1 MAYKITFNYNG
12 GDSHVDTLNTVVGQS
27 GKYSEYTFSNGDDIN
42 FGDSIP
48 LPTANQVEKDGYVL
62 IGWSPTQ
69 YDNSG
74 VPQGNNSKKIYVKE
88 YTVSKIVNNTQGA
101 PETTETLYA
110 VWKSL
115 NPLRDAISIIPQL
128 SRVTETTMAP
138 MDISGLLKNGTD
150 KQKEMANTA
159 MGIID
164 QKQKEKTSINK
175 PCYATFTV
183 PEWGAHD
190 PVKAIIQIGNIND
203 INQWKLSE
211 AKNTTEYRENILSEY
226 PEKGDNPSDTTY
238 TIIWSRKGV
247 EVSDTVVLG
256 DGDILIG
263 KAIEKSNVPN
273 YVTAIPMVYNE
284 TYNAGIKMHDYDE
297 TVYPYGDWVR
307 DSDDMFTVSDKD
319 GNAATNYGYITITCG
334 KRQISTLNT
343 SDFNLAKLNTR
354 YGDKITLMATPRNN
368 STFMGWYRR
377 ESENNYAIGEGID
390 LYDSQGYEVD
400 SGEIKDNV
408 TYYTDSAHTTPA
420 VLGHEYWIASTRLG
434 YYKIEES
441 QKFDTRVDSDDLY
454 NQYVAVFENTE
465 LEVATPIK
473 QLPLN
478 MINCFATC
486 IEGGG
491 STYSTLDDIKTMLYD
506 NKTAVQDYLA
516 YSANTI
522 FKNIPIL
529 TVNTVCG
536 KASIIDIDGAG
547 ARNVI
552 ISMPVNYNITPV
564 DSDIEMVH
572 CTSVDIPDNKWIGDN
587 LYALT
592 YQDGYEI
599 QPMNIEFNYSV
610 ETPKY
615 IYHAFRYSDMLD
627 EVVSGDTKHLYNFIN
642 GITPTPYDGQKSL
655 SVGSAVDGYCGVII
669 LINGT
674 AEQIA
679 LDGDIGNVRVTKID
693 KNAQCVYE
701 CECVFEGELVRNNI
715 VKYFISKGYINPDGS
730 IPKTSPYYEY
740 YGEDGCF
747 YMIEAPEDLT
757 FDISV
762 EISVIPQ

>member
-1 MAYKITFNYNG
+1 MAYQITFNCNG
-12 GDSHVDTLNTVVGQS
+12 GNLNGTLG
-27 GKYSEYTFSNGDDIN
+27 TFDCLYGNNENIN

-48 LPTANQVEKDGYVL
+48 LPTANQVSKNGYVL
-62 IGWSPTQ
+62 IGWSPAQ
-69 YDNSG
+69 YNEQGETSG
-74 VPQGNNSKKIYVKE
+74 TNKKIYSKE
-88 YTVSKIVNNTQGA
+88 YNVCVDVNNTEGA
-101 PETTETLYA
+101 PTSSETLYA
-110 VWKSL
+110 VWKNL
-115 NPLRDAISIIPQL
+115 NPVSGALSVKPLL
-128 SRVTETTMAP
+128 SRFTQTTQAAANISDLFKSE
-138 MDISGLLKNGTD
+138 DIK
-150 KQKEMANTA
+150 KKAIANKA
-159 MGIID
+159 MGILD
-164 QKQKEKTSINK
+164 AKRLEKTSINK

-190 PVKAIIQIGNIND
+190 PVKATIQIGNIND

-238 TIIWSRKGV
+238 MIIWSRKGV

-284 TYNAGIKMHDYDE
+284 TYNVGIKMHDYNEID
-297 TVYPYGDWVR
+297 YPYGDWVR

-343 SDFNLAKLNTR
+343 SDFNLAKLNTT

-420 VLGHEYWIASTRLG
+420 VLGEEYWIASTRLG

-465 LEVATPIK
+465 LEVTTPIK

-486 IEGGG
+486 IQTGGF
-491 STYSTLDDIKTMLYD
+491 TYSTLDDIKTMLYN
-506 NKTAVQDYLA
+506 NKTVYQDYLA
-516 YSANTI
+516 YSSNTS

-536 KASIIDIDGAG
+536 KASITNIDGG
-547 ARNVI
+547 GEARNVI

-599 QPMNIEFNYSV
+599 PPMNIEFNYSV
-610 ETPKY
+610 ETPIY

-627 EVVSGDTKHLYNFIN
+627 ESVSGDTIHRYNFIN
-642 GITPTPYDGQKSL
+642 GITPTPYDGQEPL

-669 LINGT
+669 LINDNK
-674 AEQIA
+674 EQITVN
-679 LDGDIGNVRVTKID
+679 GDTSNVIVTKID
-693 KNAQCVYE
+693 ENAQCVYE
-701 CECVFEGELVRNNI
+701 CEYVFEGELVKNDI

-740 YGEDGCF
+740 HGEDGCF
-747 YMIEAPEDLT
+747 YMIEAQKDLT

-762 EISVIPQ
+762 EISVEAQ